1 MGFLLGEGGS
11 WEAKRSS
18 KRDMC
23 PDNSRAGLL
32 WGRMLRCWKER
43 IFLLVPLPSTKRNR
57 SILGAEPSHS
67 ITSQASREY
76 LRHIFSYHWENEI
89 LKPNMSWE
97 EFRVKRISMG
107 YATWKPWFWWS
118 TLNSLAT
125 STHRGPTPSFLPMNS
140 HWSPEDG
147 RNCNPLKSKD
157 IPQRHPRR
165 LPYGPVSC

>member
-11 WEAKRSS
+11 WEANRSS

-32 WGRMLRCWKER
+32 RGRMLRCWKER
-43 IFLLVPLPSTKRNR
+43 IFLLVPLPSSKRNR
-57 SILGAEPSHS
+57 NILGAEPSHS
-67 ITSQASREY
+67 ITPQASRED
-76 LRHIFSYHWENEI
+76 LRHIFSHHRENKI

-97 EFRVKRISMG
+97 EFRVNIYGMW
-107 YATWKPWFWWS
+107 YMKPLILWF
-118 TLNSLAT
+118 TLNSLAP
-125 STHRGPTPSFLPMNS
+125 STHRGPTPSLPPMNS

-147 RNCNPLKSKD
+147 RNFNPLKSKD